1 MRIWYTVMYIGK
13 TLDIS
18 MLFGFCSFLPILKT
32 QQNPNRSAVL
42 RCWLLFSPSVLYKY
56 FWSFWSLSKLL
67 NTATRYMKLR
77 QANWW
82 PGGWSSHGH
91 WWPQSGHRFRLF
103 IGTSFRRGHHL
114 HFYNPYLYLYH
125 VQCVI
130 INMRLQRTLSDTDSF
145 ISSVY
150 QLSFARVKRLNR
162 WTESKAVL
170 IKMDAPGFDWPRGFC
185 FLTSACSGVLLFFY
199 ELGGS

>member
-1 MRIWYTVMYIGK
+1 MSNSLGVWWEIWYTVMYIGK

-103 IGTSFRRGHHL
+103 IGTSFRRGHLL
-114 HFYNPYLYLYH
+114 HFYNPYLYLYY

-130 INMRLQRTLSDTDSF
+130 INMPITEDTKRYGFFHIIGLSAFFCQS
-145 ISSVY
+145 
-150 QLSFARVKRLNR
+150 QAVK
-162 WTESKAVL
+162 
-170 IKMDAPGFDWPRGFC
+170 
-185 FLTSACSGVLLFFY
+185 
-199 ELGGS
+199 